1 MEVLNRF
8 QVAGVN
14 RTMSDADTLRDNLRQ
29 WIAFDDEIRVLQ
41 AQIRTIRERKNALGG
56 NILEF
61 MRGQNLDNFVIEGAG
76 GTIARQQR
84 TVRPPL
90 RRDAVRTQL
99 LLQFADQ
106 PQRVAEAL
114 RAIEGI
120 PEDAEDMSVGGTVRE
135 LLTRRLPRTQ
145 RINLSPQ

>member
-1 MEVLNRF
+1 MAENTEVLRE
-8 QVAGVN
+8 
-14 RTMSDADTLRDNLRQ
+14 NLRQ
-29 WIAFDDEIRVLQ
+29 WIALDDEIRQLQ
-41 AQIRTIRERKNALGG
+41 SQIREIRQRKNAMGEQ
-56 NILEF
+56 ILDF
-61 MRGQNLDNFVIEGAG
+61 MRGNNVDNFALEGSG

-84 TVRPPL
+84 TVRPAL
-90 RRDAVRTQL
+90 RREVIRTQL

-120 PEDAEDMSVGGTVRE
+120 PEGAEDMSVGGTVRE

-145 RINLSPQ
+145 RISLGQ

>member
-1 MEVLNRF
+1 
-8 QVAGVN
+8 
-14 RTMSDADTLRDNLRQ
+14 
-29 WIAFDDEIRVLQ
+29 
-41 AQIRTIRERKNALGG
+41 
-56 NILEF
+56 
-61 MRGQNLDNFVIEGAG
+61 MRGNNLDNFVIDGNA

-90 RRDAVRTQL
+90 RRDAIRTQL

-120 PEDAEDMSVGGTVRE
+120 PEGAEDMSVGGTVRE

-145 RINLSPQ
+145 RITLG